1 MLEVDPTKRI
11 TASSALRNPWVS
23 NRDKV
28 AQAVH
33 RQVSFCHLSQKVLRN
48 LMGHVHVKCSVESK
62 LQIIYM
68 SSIEIR
74 LRFRDTNEIN
84 L

>member
-33 RQVSFCHLSQKVLRN
+33 RQVSFCHLSRKLQRI
-48 LMGHVHVKCSVESK
+48 LMDHIHMKCSLEYK
-62 LQIIYM
+62 LQITYM
-68 SSIEIR
+68 SSVEIR